1 MKTVTIKQKPS
12 TRFGKTYERDIEM
25 VNGKPKYQAKIAK
38 DGSEITLFGVE
49 EVYGNYVEAR
59 DVRQYKPYSVTF
71 KLGDSAE
78 YDSYNLIYLG
88 TITKITEKAVTIVAY
103 HGTRNAETHRLDLYK
118 FARKN
123 YQFDLEKIQK
133 HNSEERMYI

>member
-1 MKTVTIKQKPS
+1 MKTLTIKQKPY
-12 TRFGKTYERDIEM
+12 TRFGKTYEHDIEM

-38 DGSEITLFGVE
+38 DGSEITLFGE
-49 EVYGNYVEAR
+49 TEVYGNYGGQ
-59 DVRQYKPYSVTF
+59 RQYRPYSVTF

-123 YQFDLEKIQK
+123 YKFDLEKIQK